1 MQINELLLKN
11 FGKFHDRQIDLD
23 EGINLI
29 HGENESGKSTIHTF
43 IRGMLFGIE
52 RGRGRAAQNDTFS
65 IYEPW
70 ENPNYYSGILKFKSG
85 EKHFRIERNFDKYSK
100 KAELICEEDG
110 EVLSVEDGDLQMLL
124 GEMDAERYDNTVSM
138 SQRNAQMGESIVAEL
153 KNYATNY
160 YTSGNGEIDLA
171 GALEQLRGR
180 KKILENEIRMEMAQK
195 QQKREKLEQEVSF
208 VWRDVHHLEEV
219 LFLVEIVGECV
230 EVDVLVEQARSHHDL
245 HILVGCH
252 ISHRAYRLLHREVHI
267 HIRALIGYESRLEV
281 NHLVAHYQ

>member
-110 EVLSVEDGDLQMLL
+110 
-124 GEMDAERYDNTVSM
+124 
-138 SQRNAQMGESIVAEL
+138 
-153 KNYATNY
+153 
-160 YTSGNGEIDLA
+160 
-171 GALEQLRGR
+171 GR
-180 KKILENEIRMEMAQK
+180 A
-195 QQKREKLEQEVSF
+195 EKLC
-208 VWRDVHHLEEV
+208 DK
-219 LFLVEIVGECV
+219 
-230 EVDVLVEQARSHHDL
+230 
-245 HILVGCH
+245 
-252 ISHRAYRLLHREVHI
+252 LLHLGKR
-267 HIRALIGYESRLEV
+267 RNRPGRCIGTVKGQEEDPGK
-281 NHLVAHYQ
+281 

>member
-110 EVLSVEDGDLQMLL
+110 EVLSVEDGDLEMLL

-208 VWRDVHHLEEV
+208 VWRDVHHLEEE
-219 LFLVEIVGECV
+219 LERVEE
-230 EVDVLVEQARSHHDL
+230 EL
-245 HILVGCH
+245 
-252 ISHRAYRLLHREVHI
+252 AYRLGKEEEKKKRDRE
-267 HIRALIGYESRLEV
+267 RKAEYKRK
-281 NHLVAHYQ
+281 NNK